1 MMKTAELIE
10 TEKRH
15 VNPTEL
21 IQIPFGILGFEQV
34 KRYILL
40 AKPGEE
46 PFMWLQ
52 MTAGPKRSFVVLPA
66 RQVLPDYQPD
76 ISASDVEF
84 LGLTCPEDALVLN
97 IVTLNGTGQATVNLR
112 GPIVINR
119 HTLIG
124 RQVIPENAP
133 QYSLRHPL
141 PVC

>member
-1 MMKTAELIE
+1 MKTAELIE
-10 TEKRH
+10 TEKRL
-15 VNPTEL
+15 VNPTEV
-21 IQIPFGILGFEQV
+21 IQLPFGMLGFEQV
-34 KRYILL
+34 KRYVLL

-52 MTAGPKRSFVVLPA
+52 MVAGPKQSFVVLPT

-76 ISASDVEF
+76 ISAADVEF

-97 IVTLNGTGQATVNLR
+97 IVTLKGAGQATVNLK

-133 QYSLRHPL
+133 HFSLRHPL

>member
-1 MMKTAELIE
+1 MMKTVEPIE

-15 VNPTEL
+15 VNPTEV
-21 IQIPFGILGFEQV
+21 IQLPFGILGFEQV

-40 AKPGEE
+40 AKAGEE

-52 MTAGPKRSFVVLPA
+52 MTAGPKRSFVVLST
-66 RQVLPDYQPD
+66 RKVLPDYQPD

-97 IVTLNGTGQATVNLR
+97 IVTLNGTGQATVNLK

-124 RQVIPENAP
+124 RQVIPENAS